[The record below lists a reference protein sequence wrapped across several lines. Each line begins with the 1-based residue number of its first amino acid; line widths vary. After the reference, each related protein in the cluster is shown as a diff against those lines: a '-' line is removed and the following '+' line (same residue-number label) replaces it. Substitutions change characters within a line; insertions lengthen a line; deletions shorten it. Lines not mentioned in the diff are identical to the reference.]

1 MSLTDAQVKESADAL
16 WRAEET
22 HDFIPPLTETYPD
35 LSADDAYRVQE
46 LVLQYR
52 LGSGRKVV
60 GKKVGLTSVAMQK
73 MLGIDTPDYG
83 MIFDNMVLKDGAE
96 VAIDS
101 LQQPRV
107 EPEITFFLKK
117 TLKGPGVTLEDV
129 MDATDYVVASLEVV
143 GSRVA
148 DWKIKLADTI
158 ADNASHMAAVIGT
171 RHVAVGDIDL
181 VKEGLVFE
189 KNGEELSR
197 GTGEAVLENP
207 ANAVAWCANKLG
219 EYGVPLNAGEF
230 VMPGALVGMT
240 PVERGDIV
248 TAKFDNLGSVSIK
261 FV

>member
-1 MSLTDAQVKESADAL
+1 MSLTNEQVKELADSL

-22 HDFIPPLTETYPD
+22 HNFIPPLTDSYPE
-35 LSADDAYRVQE
+35 LSPDDAYRVQE
-46 LVLQYR
+46 QVLQYR
-52 LGSGRKVV
+52 LSSGRKVV

-83 MIFDNMVLKDGAE
+83 MIFENMVLNDGAE
-96 VAIDS
+96 VAFDS

-117 TLKGPGVTLEDV
+117 TLKGPDVTVEDV
-129 MDATDYVVASLEVV
+129 IEATDYVVASLEVV

-158 ADNASHMAAVIGT
+158 ADNASHMAAVIGSLK
-171 RHVAVGDIDL
+171 VDASEIDL
-181 VKEGLVFE
+181 VNEGLIFE
-189 KNGEELSR
+189 KNGEEISR
-197 GTGEAVLENP
+197 GTGAAVLDNP
-207 ANAVAWCANKLG
+207 AKAVALCANKLG

-240 PVERGDIV
+240 PVSRGDV
-248 TAKFDNLGSVSIK
+248 VVAKFDNLGSVSIK

>member
-46 LVLQYR
+46 LVLKYR

-181 VKEGLVFE
+181 VKEGLVF
-189 KNGEELSR
+189 
-197 GTGEAVLENP
+197 
-207 ANAVAWCANKLG
+207 
-219 EYGVPLNAGEF
+219 
-230 VMPGALVGMT
+230 
-240 PVERGDIV
+240 
-248 TAKFDNLGSVSIK
+248 
-261 FV
+261 

>member
-1 MSLTDAQVKESADAL
+1 MSLTDAQVKELADAL
-16 WRAEET
+16 WKAEET
-22 HDFIPPLTETYPD
+22 HDFIPPLTETYPEIT
-35 LSADDAYRVQE
+35 ADDAYRVQE
-46 LVLQYR
+46 QVLQYR
-52 LGSGRKVV
+52 LGSGRKIV
-60 GKKVGLTSVAMQK
+60 GKKVGLTSVAMQQ

-83 MIFDNMVLKDGAE
+83 MIFDNMVLEDAAE
-96 VAIDS
+96 VSIDT

-117 TLKGPGVTLEDV
+117 TLKGPGVTVEDV
-129 MDATDYVVASLEVV
+129 VDATDYVVASLEVV

-158 ADNASHMAAVIGT
+158 ADNASHMAAVIGSK
-171 RHVAVGDIDL
+171 HVAVGDVDL
-181 VKEGLVFE
+181 VNEGLVFE

-197 GTGEAVLENP
+197 GTGAAVLENP

-240 PVERGDIV
+240 PVAKGDTV
-248 TAKFDNLGSVSIK
+248 TARFDTVGTVSIT

>member
-1 MSLTDAQVKESADAL
+1 MNLTDAQVKELADAL
-16 WRAEET
+16 WNAEET
-22 HDFIPPLTETYPD
+22 HEFISPLTESYPD
-35 LSADDAYRVQE
+35 LSPDDAYRVQE
-46 LVLQYR
+46 QVLQYR

-60 GKKVGLTSVAMQK
+60 GKKVGLTSVAMQQ

-83 MIFDNMVLKDGAE
+83 MIFDNMVLEDGAE
-96 VAIDS
+96 VAFDS

-117 TLKGPGVTLEDV
+117 TLKGPGVTVEDV
-129 MDATDYVVASLEVV
+129 LEATDYVVASLEVV

-171 RHVAVGDIDL
+171 KHVDTNGIDL
-181 VKEGLVFE
+181 INEGLVFE

-197 GTGEAVLENP
+197 GTGSAVLGNP

-240 PVERGDIV
+240 PVVKGDTV
-248 TAKFDNLGSVSIK
+248 TARFDNVGTVSIK
-261 FV
+261 FI